1 MFEPAYLVNFPLSF
15 ILSCL
20 IYRVFESCLTLRPQK
35 WARISF
41 YLLLFFL
48 SSPIILPGETTA
60 TLGILI
66 FLLPGVLLF
75 FTNPF
80 LIKTAVTLI
89 VYPLWISFYYLT
101 ENGGYVIWL
110 HVFQMDMSPL
120 AENALHLLFSL
131 LRIPFWLL
139 ILRFTRKWLNPTR
152 THLSAQIWLMISVL
166 CLSSFLGAIT
176 LIAQVS
182 LYYRTFTIWPAC
194 AACILTNL
202 GICRLCAFVSN
213 KVREAAAADML
224 QAQQSYYEDLRR
236 EQKRVRELRHDMA
249 NHLSVAQ
256 SLITQEK
263 VLQAQNYLSEL
274 SQEISSASPKEFC
287 RMETVNALLNVKYRL
302 AAERQIDCR
311 IFLELPQNP
320 GIDEVGLCSL
330 IANTLDNAIE
340 ACGKIPDVSRRRI
353 LLKGRLS
360 GSNFSYYIENSVS
373 GASKKTAALPSGRGN
388 GRRRGLGLS
397 IVRGLVSQA
406 GGTLSI
412 SSDEEQFSVTVLLPV
427 KNNAEN

>member
-1 MFEPAYLVNFPLSF
+1 M
-15 ILSCL
+15 
-20 IYRVFESCLTLRPQK
+20 
-35 WARISF
+35 
-41 YLLLFFL
+41 
-48 SSPIILPGETTA
+48 
-60 TLGILI
+60 
-66 FLLPGVLLF
+66 
-75 FTNPF
+75 
-80 LIKTAVTLI
+80 
-89 VYPLWISFYYLT
+89 
-101 ENGGYVIWL
+101 IWL

-287 RMETVNALLNVKYRL
+287 RMGDGQRPLKRKVPTRCRKANRLPHLPGASSKSRHRRSRALLTDRKYAGQRHRSM
-302 AAERQIDCR
+302 RQ
-311 IFLELPQNP
+311 N
-320 GIDEVGLCSL
+320 
-330 IANTLDNAIE
+330 
-340 ACGKIPDVSRRRI
+340 SRRFPTQDSPQRTAI
-353 LLKGRLS
+353 RQQFQLLHREQRFRRFKESRCTSLRQRKRS
-360 GSNFSYYIENSVS
+360 
-373 GASKKTAALPSGRGN
+373 TARPRPFYRSRPGFP
-388 GRRRGLGLS
+388 GRRYAFHLIG
-397 IVRGLVSQA
+397 
-406 GGTLSI
+406 
-412 SSDEEQFSVTVLLPV
+412 
-427 KNNAEN
+427 

>member
-274 SQEISSASPKEFC
+274 SQEISSASPKEFY

-311 IFLELPQNP
+311 IFLDLPQNP

-373 GASKKTAALPSGRGN
+373 GASKKAAALPSGRGN

-397 IVRGLVSQA
+397 IVRGLVSQS

>member
-249 NHLSVAQ
+249 NHMSVAQ

-274 SQEISSASPKEFC
+274 SQEISSASPKEFY

-373 GASKKTAALPSGRGN
+373 GASKKAAALPSGRGN

-397 IVRGLVSQA
+397 IVRGLVSQS